1 MTTKVLTLVMIVLV
15 SVGVAK
21 ATVDENPPYDLVVWN
36 NQVAI
41 MYYVTPNFRS
51 CRSSRDQ
58 LLATITYAE
67 LPYHVTCT
75 PVGVLRKS

>member
-21 ATVDENPPYDLVVWN
+21 ATVDENPPYDLVVWDK
-36 NQVAI
+36 QVAI
-41 MYYVTPNFRS
+41 MHYVTSNFRN

-58 LLATITYAE
+58 LLATIAYAE

>member
-1 MTTKVLTLVMIVLV
+1 MTTKILTLVTVVLV

-21 ATVDENPPYDLVVWN
+21 ATVDENPPYDLVVWDN
-36 NQVAI
+36 HVAV
-41 MYYVTPNFRS
+41 MHYVTPNFRS

-58 LLATITYAE
+58 LLATITYAK